1 MFLKH
6 VRVTDK
12 IILKNEW
19 AKGFKLL
26 GDLKG
31 QDNLINDFNNRS
43 DMVKFSC
50 ETITLFL

>member
-31 QDNLINDFNNRS
+31 QDNLINDFNNS

-50 ETITLFL
+50 ETITLAV